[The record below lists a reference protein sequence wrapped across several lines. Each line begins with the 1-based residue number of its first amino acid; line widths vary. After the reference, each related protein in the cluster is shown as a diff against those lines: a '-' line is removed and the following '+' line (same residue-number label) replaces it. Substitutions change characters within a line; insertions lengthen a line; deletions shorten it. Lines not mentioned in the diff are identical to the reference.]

1 MNTDDF
7 NSKAEISVSLFIVYW
22 AEIIY
27 LVIIPVTEPTTANK
41 TSTFHFCITHYQ
53 VDPTHILKVISMW
66 ITLVI
71 HVGLCSTNQTLK
83 SSSQSWQRCSV
94 GWECSTV
101 SRHLVFYNLFITCT
115 FFSHLLL
122 CKQTKYTRGDRQGL
136 EIAFTQLLIRWETR
150 QVLLEISHLRV
161 TGNHSCLLTFK
172 LTI

>member
-27 LVIIPVTEPTTANK
+27 LVIIPVTEPTTASK

-53 VDPTHILKVISMW
+53 VDPTHTLKVIFVW

-94 GWECSTV
+94 RWECSTV
-101 SRHLVFYNLFITCT
+101 SRHLVFYNLFITWT
-115 FFSHLLL
+115 FFLICFYVNKPSIPEG
-122 CKQTKYTRGDRQGL
+122 TRQGL
-136 EIAFTQLLIRWETR
+136 EIAFTP
-150 QVLLEISHLRV
+150 V
-161 TGNHSCLLTFK
+161 TDKKRN
-172 LTI
+172 